1 MISFQLVRS
10 REVQA
15 APLLGKPQPSVHRA
29 PGELSSWMSKGVAR
43 SDRFDFDQDV
53 DGQDARFGPD
63 INALNTDLSDFAA
76 RGGR

>member
-1 MISFQLVRS
+1 
-10 REVQA
+10 
-15 APLLGKPQPSVHRA
+15 
-29 PGELSSWMSKGVAR
+29 MSKGVAR